1 MSSDRKRKPEESSEK
16 QRNRQEH
23 SVRSRQW
30 ETVGS
35 DEDEDEDGRD
45 VIASGDKHDGNI
57 LIST

>member
-35 DEDEDEDGRD
+35 DESDDEDKRD
-45 VIASGDKHDGNI
+45 AVASGDKHEGNI
-57 LIST
+57 

>member
-23 SVRSRQW
+23 SIRSRQW

-35 DEDEDEDGRD
+35 DEEDNDERD
-45 VIASGDKHDGNI
+45 VIASGDKHDGKE
-57 LIST
+57 